1 MHKHYPVLFAHSSS
15 CVDWYI
21 SWVNDASVKTQRE
34 KDVYVC
40 SAISLQQKSKI
51 TDLKSNQF
59 SGFKLQNVIMQLISP
74 VTLQEEAVALEAVL
88 HLVLNFHR
96 EPKKIKNQH
105 SEYNKSILLDNNK
118 TGYHSG
124 IQMYYHF
131 ITPAALIVTTQALS
145 FQ

>member
-34 KDVYVC
+34 KNMYVC

-59 SGFKLQNVIMQLISP
+59 SRFKLQNVIMQLISP
-74 VTLQEEAVALEAVL
+74 VTLQEEVVASEAVF

-96 EPKKIKNQH
+96 EPKKKNQH
-105 SEYNKSILLDNNK
+105 SEYSKNILLDNNK